1 MPTLANMSL
10 HILNF
15 VAIPPIPSH
24 VFIHFKE
31 RKLASEFGAI
41 FHIFWAKLVYG

>member
-1 MPTLANMSL
+1 MPTLANTSL

-24 VFIHFKE
+24 VLIHFKE
-31 RKLASEFGAI
+31 QKLASEFGAI
-41 FHIFWAKLVYG
+41 FGMFWAKLVHG